1 MTITT
6 KFNVGQLVWI
16 MFNNQP
22 ETWKVDEI
30 HVDTITGNNQSGIRY
45 KLHHHGAD
53 HGGSV
58 HEITEWEH
66 KIFATKRELCL
77 SFLNDKD

>member
-6 KFNVGQLVWI
+6 KFNVGQIVWI
-16 MFNNQP
+16 MFNDQP
-22 ETWKVDEI
+22 ENWQVDEI
-30 HVDTITGNNQSGIRY
+30 NVCPITGETHSGIRY

-53 HGGSV
+53 HCGSV
-58 HEITEWEH
+58 HETTEWEH

-77 SFLNDKD
+77 SFLTDND